1 MMFFSDA
8 VFSFPLVGFEILMVK
23 TRHILMVAF
32 VKKTRRIQTRESALF
47 EYQHRAHKGSHRCPN
62 MILRVISFRCS
73 GGSAGGPL
81 V

>member
-32 VKKTRRIQTRESALF
+32 VKKTRRIQMRESALSINTGLT
-47 EYQHRAHKGSHRCPN
+47 RGATDART
-62 MILRVISFRCS
+62 
-73 GGSAGGPL
+73 
-81 V
+81 